1 MNNQSKKRIAIQGGS
16 GSFHEISA
24 IFHFGLENIT
34 TVPFETFSELVDSVE
49 NNDVDYGLMAIEN
62 TVAGSIMPNYAL
74 LKGRNI
80 GIKGEILL
88 RIEQNLLALDGQSI
102 EDIKEVHSHPMALM
116 QCHEFFKKYP
126 HIKLMESD
134 DTANSARRIQEQK
147 LMGIGAIASQRAAG
161 LFNLSVIKPGIETNK
176 RNFTRFLILKPI
188 SETNL
193 NGSNGVK
200 TNKASISFSLKHKT
214 GSLSNVLSIFSFY
227 NINLSKIQSIP
238 IIGREWEYHFLVD
251 FVYDDYKV
259 YQQSL
264 VAIKPLTAELQV
276 MGEYVKADRY
286 HHSNEVVS
294 DAIVEDVSV

>member
-1 MNNQSKKRIAIQGGS
+1 MDNQLKKRIAIQGGS

-24 IFHFGLENIT
+24 IFHFGLENIS

-49 NNDVDYGLMAIEN
+49 NSDVDYGLMAIEN

-80 GIKGEILL
+80 DIKGEILL
-88 RIEQNLLALDGQSI
+88 RIEQNLLAIDGQSI
-102 EDIKEVHSHPMALM
+102 EDIKEVHSHPMALL
-116 QCHEFFKKYP
+116 QCQKFFKKHP
-126 HIKLMESD
+126 HIKLIESD

-161 LFNLSVIKPGIETNK
+161 LFNLSVIEPGIETNK
-176 RNFTRFLILKPI
+176 RNFTRFLILKPKN
-188 SETNL
+188 TDNQKV
-193 NGSNGVK
+193 SNGAK
-200 TNKASISFSLKHKT
+200 SNKASISFSLKHKT

-251 FVYDDYKV
+251 FVFDDYNV

-264 VAIKPLTAELQV
+264 VAIKPLTAEFQV
-276 MGEYVKADRY
+276 MGEYLKADGY

-294 DAIVEDVSV
+294 DVILEGLSV